1 MRKKDE
7 ILRSGSDVGN
17 QVSVILSAEL
27 PELGS
32 LGRKH
37 IAVLVGVRPFSIDS
51 RLHRGRRTGRLR
63 AVLYMEA
70 LVAALQDP
78 VILQFYQRLLE
89 AGKP

>member
-1 MRKKDE
+1 MREKDE
-7 ILRSGSDVGN
+7 IPRSVSDVGN

-37 IAVLVGVRPFSIDS
+37 IAVLVGVGPFSIGS
-51 RLHRGRRTGRLR
+51 GLQKGRRTGRVR

-70 LVAALQDP
+70 
-78 VILQFYQRLLE
+78 
-89 AGKP
+89 